1 MWTIT
6 LLITTVAEQMDN
18 NPSQAGSVQVPNFEI
33 TKTAIA
39 KFQEQTILGALEEG
53 NIPCKRGRKIT
64 GSWK

>member
-1 MWTIT
+1 
-6 LLITTVAEQMDN
+6 MDN

-33 TKTAIA
+33 TKTVIA